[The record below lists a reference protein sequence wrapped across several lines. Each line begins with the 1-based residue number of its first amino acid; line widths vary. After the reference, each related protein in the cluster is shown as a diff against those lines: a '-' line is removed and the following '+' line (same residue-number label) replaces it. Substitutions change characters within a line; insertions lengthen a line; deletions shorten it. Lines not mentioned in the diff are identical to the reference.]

1 MDAEIKARKAQLEQ
15 QKISFEDYLQGLGI
29 TQEALRTDIAWR
41 MSWKRYVDRQI
52 TDQLLERHFQRNV
65 RQFDG
70 TQLRVRHVLFG
81 GPGSADKDQRPIILQ
96 RAEQV
101 RRDIVQGK
109 LTFPQAVAEYSTGPS
124 KKDGGD
130 LGFIS
135 RHGQMVEPFAAAAF
149 ALQQDE
155 ISPPVVTP
163 FGVHLIQCVEVK
175 AGNKQWTDV
184 ADQLRS
190 VLIQQGFR
198 KIAAAQRLRAKIE
211 FTGQAAG
218 ADPKSREVVPPQ
230 ADQQQD

>member
-1 MDAEIKARKAQLEQ
+1 M
-15 QKISFEDYLQGLGI
+15 
-29 TQEALRTDIAWR
+29 
-41 MSWKRYVDRQI
+41 
-52 TDQLLERHFQRNV
+52 
-65 RQFDG
+65 
-70 TQLRVRHVLFG
+70 LFR
-81 GPGSADKDQRPIILQ
+81 S
-96 RAEQV
+96 
-101 RRDIVQGK
+101 
-109 LTFPQAVAEYSTGPS
+109 
-124 KKDGGD
+124 D

-190 VLIQQGFR
+190 VLIQQGFQ
-198 KIAAAQRLRAKIE
+198 KIAAAQRPRAKIE

-218 ADPKSREVVPPQ
+218 ADPKSRELVPPQ